1 MLCPCAVLR
10 VADSGSHKDAHGKS
24 ECSRARKLLPA
35 GAILVQWDLDPKR
48 SEEEATVIWLVPH
61 LERLNGN
68 GDLAWRWDAAEL
80 AKRQAAAGPS
90 AQE

>member
-35 GAILVQWDLDPKR
+35 GAILVLWDLDPKR
-48 SEEEATVIWLVPH
+48 SEEEATVIWLALHSEHSNRNGH
-61 LERLNGN
+61 L
-68 GDLAWRWDAAEL
+68 A
-80 AKRQAAAGPS
+80 
-90 AQE
+90 